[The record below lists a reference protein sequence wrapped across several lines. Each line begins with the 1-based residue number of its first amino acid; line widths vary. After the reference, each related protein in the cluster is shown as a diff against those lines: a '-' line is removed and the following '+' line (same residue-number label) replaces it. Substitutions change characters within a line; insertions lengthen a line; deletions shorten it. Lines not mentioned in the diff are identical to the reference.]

1 LATDRVL
8 PGSTAPRI
16 VEARDSLEAGLRAAV
31 MERRDPELLAAWC
44 RTAAG
49 QEDEPA
55 AQALLERLS
64 PGDSRIPAARARL
77 ARLRSLFAT

>member
-1 LATDRVL
+1 
-8 PGSTAPRI
+8 
-16 VEARDSLEAGLRAAV
+16 

-64 PGDSRIPAARARL
+64 PGDSASPRHARGSRACAACSPPEYG
-77 ARLRSLFAT
+77 RSAVCVH